1 MTQAIA
7 LLLALVLGLAVWVLI
22 PLATLEHLYFPLTF
36 TKPAVLP
43 LGRRKKTQF
52 IKTHISVVFHELVQ
66 PKQQGPVP
74 LPTLGLG
81 FGCSGCCCQRCA
93 NLTFLKGLGS

>member
-1 MTQAIA
+1 MSQVIA
-7 LLLALVLGLAVWVLI
+7 LLLTPVLGLAVWVLI

-52 IKTHISVVFHELVQ
+52 IKTHIPMVFHEPKWSFMTQSGRDPCPFPPWDWDLDAVGAAVRAVQ
-66 PKQQGPVP
+66 
-74 LPTLGLG
+74 T
-81 FGCSGCCCQRCA
+81 
-93 NLTFLKGLGS
+93 